1 LIARAP
7 ARTLQGRR
15 EGLPLAKPMSHD
27 PPTLEPMGPQL
38 HAVVDGVGDLMAFWG
53 FPRSHGR
60 IWALLYLAE
69 RPLHAGEIGT
79 VLELSGGQVSVSLRD
94 LEQWQV
100 VHGER
105 PRGER
110 RTWYRPE
117 TNVFRM
123 VTRVYRERE
132 LLQVRQLART
142 LLAAKEELAATGG
155 EVAAARLRKLRG
167 LLALTELGREVV
179 ERLGG
184 GRLLP
189 KWVQTA
195 LDRPLEQ
202 D

>member
-1 LIARAP
+1 MNA
-7 ARTLQGRR
+7 
-15 EGLPLAKPMSHD
+15 D
-27 PPTLEPMGPQL
+27 PTALDPIGPNL
-38 HAVVDGVGDLMAFWG
+38 HAVIDGVGDLMAFWG

-60 IWALLYLAE
+60 IWTLLYLAE
-69 RPLHAGEIGT
+69 RPLHAGEIGI
-79 VLELSGGQVSVSLRD
+79 LLALSSGQVSVSLRE

-110 RTWYRPE
+110 RTWFRPE

-132 LLQVRQLART
+132 LLQVRQLATT

-155 EVAAARLRKLRG
+155 VVAAARLRKLRG

-179 ERLGG
+179 ERLANGK
-184 GRLLP
+184 LLP

-195 LDRPLEQ
+195 LDRPLERE
-202 D
+202 